1 MKKQT
6 AKRKRLQFEAVEGRE
21 SNSDW
26 WRDTTLPVNLGAVV
40 SVKPSRHVA
49 DRGIESMSS
58 PAYLATVR
66 KRRAKKIQEA
76 LLRLSDSAGDEYFAV
91 FTEQIL
97 SETKN
102 AIKWLTDAER
112 ESDDVREGNSLEI
125 FRCIRDS
132 LMNGGWENYRDQDV
146 RQVVVDILLVLH
158 EKDDIDEPD
167 MRSAVEKMMDVKLE
181 PALGIAIYEHEENGV
196 ID

>member
-1 MKKQT
+1 MKKKN
-6 AKRKRLQFEAVEGRE
+6 ANREHLQFESVGGSE
-21 SNSDW
+21 SNPDW
-26 WRDTTLPVNLGAVV
+26 WRGTSSSVNFGKVV
-40 SVKPSRHVA
+40 SVKPSRRVA

-66 KRRAKKIQEA
+66 KRRAKKIQDA
-76 LLRLSDSAGDEYFAV
+76 LLSIDDVAGDEYFAV
-91 FTEQIL
+91 FTEQVL
-97 SETKN
+97 SDTKN
-102 AIKWLTDAER
+102 AIKWLADAER

-132 LMNGGWENYRDQDV
+132 LMNGGWENYRDQGV
-146 RQVVVDILLVLH
+146 REAVVGILQILH

-181 PALGIAIYEHEENGV
+181 PALGIAIYAHETNGF